1 MASKKT
7 TAPKL
12 SRWAQLKAEAKKNYT
27 PAEPYEFDAV
37 DPPVL
42 ITAPDSLERS
52 LALASLLDS
61 AGTVAVRDLES
72 MIAALV
78 GREAFPVVWDA
89 IRDEP
94 VEVTMAL
101 VEDINQHFD
110 DDAPDESAAELPGGE
125 QDS

>member
-1 MASKKT
+1 MAAKK
-7 TAPKL
+7 TAPKI
-12 SRWAQLKAEAKKNYT
+12 SRWAKLKAEAKKNYK
-27 PAEPYEFDAV
+27 PAEPYVFDAV

-42 ITAPDSLERS
+42 ISAPDSLERS
-52 LALASLLDS
+52 LALVTLLDS

-72 MIAALV
+72 LIQALV
-78 GREAFPVVWDA
+78 GRDAFPLVWDE

-101 VEDINQHFD
+101 VEDINAHFD
-110 DDAPDESAAELPGGE
+110 AAPDESAAELPGGE